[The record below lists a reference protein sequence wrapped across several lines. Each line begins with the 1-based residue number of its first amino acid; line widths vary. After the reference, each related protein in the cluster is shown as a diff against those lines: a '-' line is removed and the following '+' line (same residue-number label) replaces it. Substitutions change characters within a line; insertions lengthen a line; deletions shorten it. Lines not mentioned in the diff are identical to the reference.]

1 MSGRRSES
9 QATRL
14 SRRCLIELTFQVATS
29 MADPALREGDQ
40 GRLSREHFPPKAWP
54 GLDPGW
60 APVRRRKS
68 IQPDRDA
75 VRVLIRP
82 IMRPGSSSG
91 ACSRRWLVTG
101 MEPAYGRPIE
111 MGSI

>member
-40 GRLSREHFPPKAWP
+40 GRLSLEHFPPKAWP

-60 APVRRRKS
+60 APVRRRKCDKRIECRAHSGSVAPEHDS
-68 IQPDRDA
+68 IREKCGLEQF
-75 VRVLIRP
+75 RP
-82 IMRPGSSSG
+82 KARPGLPSG
-91 ACSRRWLVTG
+91 
-101 MEPAYGRPIE
+101 PHP
-111 MGSI
+111 GS